1 MLRLVFLI
9 VSFSSPSW
17 FGRCSCFLCESEH
30 FFLITGIPKVPPWC
44 ERIRGQRSLVHIP
57 EAQLS
62 LDCVGLNFI
71 GLESRSPSLFSDT
84 LGCSP
89 KRKKKQCCYIGF
101 LAEWEWMIRKGRF
114 FFFKQNWG
122 LQTVCSSL
130 KEALVKGRH
139 SGCWV
144 LRMVDAQEGWVVP
157 SSLLCSSKC
166 VLKTFN

>member
-17 FGRCSCFLCESEH
+17 FGRCSCFLCESEQ

-114 FFFKQNWG
+114 FFFLAELRITNSLFIPKRG
-122 LQTVCSSL
+122 PCKRKTLRVLGSKDGGCSGGVGGTKL
-130 KEALVKGRH
+130 LAL
-139 SGCWV
+139 
-144 LRMVDAQEGWVVP
+144 L
-157 SSLLCSSKC
+157 
-166 VLKTFN
+166 F